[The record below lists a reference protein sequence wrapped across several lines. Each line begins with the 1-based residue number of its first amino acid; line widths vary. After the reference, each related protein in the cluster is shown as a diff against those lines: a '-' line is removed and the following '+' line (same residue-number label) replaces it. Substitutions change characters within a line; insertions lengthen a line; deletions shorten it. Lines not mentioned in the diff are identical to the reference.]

1 MGRGVGTP
9 LGLFTGAFFTLF
21 GLGVLVWCL
30 SEVHTRRALRRG
42 GTRATA
48 RVLADSGPSREHLD
62 SSPLLAFQTEGHG
75 EVVAR
80 PRGWTTIRR
89 TPALVVGAL
98 VPVSYHPARPELVA
112 VHGVRQARSD
122 VFWLLLGAA
131 FAGCGVALLAGA
143 F

>member
-1 MGRGVGTP
+1 MGTP

-21 GLGVLVWCL
+21 GLGVLGWCL
-30 SEVHTRRALRRG
+30 SEVRTRRALRRG

-48 RVLADSGPSREHLD
+48 RVLADQGPGAEHLD
-62 SSPLLAFQTEGHG
+62 SSPLLAFQVEGRG

-89 TPALVVGAL
+89 TPALAVDAL
-98 VPVSYHPARPELVA
+98 VPVSYDPARPEQVT

-131 FAGCGVALLAGA
+131 FAGCGVALLSGA